1 MTATMNVTV
10 FNRTLVR
17 TAKQLSF
24 LPNGP
29 SVFEFSFSVVIIFF
43 GTIFNLLAILSL
55 WKHAPKLKA
64 EASTKF
70 VLNLAFSDLMFCS
83 VTLPVYWLQRYF
95 RSVPFWSDFFCNLNQ
110 TTFFWTFEL
119 SLLSLAVVSLNRLV
133 LIVYHDKYDAVF
145 SKNNIRFLI
154 AFLWIF
160 SFALTVPPLT
170 GYWGQFIILRK
181 SSSLYC
187 GLLGKPHPNG
197 PSPKTFL
204 YCFGFT
210 VPFMA
215 IIVTYG
221 LIWNHIR
228 KHAQHFRSSKQSQR
242 SFRFFKVVM
251 VIFLVFLICYVP
263 NLVMRGIMTYSADY
277 PYLRQ
282 VVKILVYSNAMV
294 NPVIY
299 FALNRDYRTALF
311 SLFGKQVESTKSKAS
326 VSTDSNQT
334 T

>member
-1 MTATMNVTV
+1 MMNMTP
-10 FNRTLVR
+10 FNRTLAR
-17 TAKQLSF
+17 TAKQMSF

-29 SVFEFSFSVVIIFF
+29 SVLEFSFSVVIILF
-43 GTIFNLLAILSL
+43 GTMFNLLAILSL
-55 WKHAPKLKA
+55 WKHAPKLKS

-95 RSVPFWSDFFCNLNQ
+95 QSAPFWSDVFCNVNQ
-110 TTFFWTFEL
+110 VTFFWTFEL

-133 LIVYHDKYDAVF
+133 LIVFHDKYDAIF
-145 SKNNIRFLI
+145 TRANIRYII

-170 GYWGQFIILRK
+170 GYWGQFIVLRK

-187 GLLGKPHPNG
+187 GLLGNPHPDG
-197 PSPKTFL
+197 SSPKTFL
-204 YCFGFT
+204 YSFGFM
-210 VPFMA
+210 VPFVS
-215 IIVTYG
+215 IIATYG

-251 VIFLVFLICYVP
+251 VIFIVFLICYLP
-263 NLVMRGIMTYSADY
+263 NLIMRGIMNYTADS

-282 VVKILVYSNAMV
+282 VVKLLVYSNAMV

-299 FALNRDYRTALF
+299 FALNGDYRTALF
-311 SLFGKQVESTKSKAS
+311 TLLGVKMQNTKSRAQG
-326 VSTDSNQT
+326 STDSNHT